1 MSSDLFSRPLDYSR
15 FGLFYAGA
23 QKNLGPAGTTLII
36 VDINLLGK
44 VTRSVPSMMDYS
56 LQIAKDS
63 MFNTPPVFPI
73 YTSLLNMRWIVKQ
86 GGLEAVGKANAAKA
100 KLLYDEIDRNAAFEG
115 FAAVEDRS
123 MMNATFNLTDEDTAA
138 SFDALWNAAGISGLK
153 GHRSV
158 GGYRASMYNA
168 LPIESVELLVEV
180 MKEFERTK

>member
-1 MSSDLFSRPLDYSR
+1 
-15 FGLFYAGA
+15 
-23 QKNLGPAGTTLII
+23 
-36 VDINLLGK
+36 
-44 VTRSVPSMMDYS
+44 
-56 LQIAKDS
+56 
-63 MFNTPPVFPI
+63 
-73 YTSLLNMRWIVKQ
+73 MRWIVKQ

-123 MMNATFNLTDEDTAA
+123 IMNATFNLTDEDTAA
-138 SFDALWNAAGISGLK
+138 SFDTLWNAAGISGLK